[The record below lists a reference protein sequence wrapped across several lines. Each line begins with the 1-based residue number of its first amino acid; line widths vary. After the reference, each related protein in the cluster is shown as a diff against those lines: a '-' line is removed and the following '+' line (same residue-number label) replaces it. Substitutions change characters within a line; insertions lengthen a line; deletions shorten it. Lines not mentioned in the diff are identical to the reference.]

1 MSTTNIQPLP
11 DVAGRMRYTELGE
24 GKKYHDNVE
33 HNTNRIAAQM
43 GDMDSRDAFTQYC
56 VDMHRQHPGRK
67 IEGFEIRVSWSPDE
81 LSVDN
86 EDDIQAAL
94 DHTYQ
99 LCHEVAPDSVC
110 WLTAHTDGEGHC
122 VHVHAAIC
130 NHDESTGK
138 ALAHGMTHSR
148 VAAINDEIS
157 RQENM
162 SVVGPSKQSGKTW
175 FTRKYEC
182 TPFERDMGDRIE
194 RARNASDSVDTFRA
208 NLERDGVSL
217 VEKTKRDKD
226 GTEHTGWTYKMR
238 EPGGRIRRR
247 KAKNLADDFTK
258 ESVESYFAEKQK
270 EADAQKEQT
279 VRPEPEHEPYADR
292 QESYRLFDTY
302 RVEKQDVE
310 DNLDALYGA
319 TKDNRRLHDMVDD
332 RRRHSDEFLA
342 DVQADVDSARATFKS
357 AKGYADQMRKQKAPS
372 LHAIQ
377 SVFSMCSIRSD
388 DPVMRMFDR
397 MMEQMFARMM
407 FQMIQEELRRQRE
420 EAERRLYEARRR
432 MWDAE
437 KRQKAAEK
445 AVSDEYAEYPEEAE
459 KTPEKAPERS
469 VEAKKE
475 PRRKRDAS
483 EFDDLYERYKR
494 EKQAE
499 KDGGDYGG

>member
-1 MSTTNIQPLP
+1 
-11 DVAGRMRYTELGE
+11 
-24 GKKYHDNVE
+24 
-33 HNTNRIAAQM
+33 
-43 GDMDSRDAFTQYC
+43 
-56 VDMHRQHPGRK
+56 
-67 IEGFEIRVSWSPDE
+67 
-81 LSVDN
+81 
-86 EDDIQAAL
+86 
-94 DHTYQ
+94 
-99 LCHEVAPDSVC
+99 
-110 WLTAHTDGEGHC
+110 
-122 VHVHAAIC
+122 
-130 NHDESTGK
+130 
-138 ALAHGMTHSR
+138 
-148 VAAINDEIS
+148 
-157 RQENM
+157 
-162 SVVGPSKQSGKTW
+162 
-175 FTRKYEC
+175 
-182 TPFERDMGDRIE
+182 MGDRIE

-247 KAKNLADDFTK
+247 KAKNLADEFTK

-270 EADAQKEQT
+270 EADAQKERT
-279 VRPEPEHEPYADR
+279 VKPEPEHEPYADR

-302 RVEKQDVE
+302 KVEKQDVE

-319 TKDNRRLHDMVDD
+319 TKGNRRLHDMVDD
-332 RRRHSDEFLA
+332 KRRHSDDFLK

-357 AKGYADQMRKQKAPS
+357 AKGYADRMRKQKAPS

-377 SVFSMCSIRSD
+377 SVFSMCSVRSE

-397 MMEQMFARMM
+397 MMEQMFAQMM

-437 KRQKAAEK
+437 KRQKAAER

-459 KTPEKAPERS
+459 KTPEKAPEKTPERP
-469 VEAKKE
+469 VEAKKKS
-475 PRRKRDAS
+475 RRKRDAS

>member
-86 EDDIQAAL
+86 KDDIQAAL

-148 VAAINDEIS
+148 VAAINDDIS

-270 EADAQKEQT
+270 EADVRQEQT

-357 AKGYADQMRKQKAPS
+357 AKGYADRMRKQKAPS
-372 LHAIQ
+372 LYAIQ
-377 SVFSMCSIRSD
+377 SVFSMCSIRSE
-388 DPVMRMFDR
+388 DPVLRMFDR
-397 MMEQMFARMM
+397 MMEQMFAQMM

-437 KRQKAAEK
+437 KRQKAAER

-459 KTPEKAPERS
+459 KTPKKAPERH

-483 EFDDLYERYKR
+483 EFDDLYEQYKR

>member
-24 GKKYHDNVE
+24 GEKYRDNVE
-33 HNTNRIAAQM
+33 HGTNRIAAQM

-56 VDMHRQHPGRK
+56 VDMHKQHPRRK

-81 LSVDN
+81 LSVDK

-122 VHVHAAIC
+122 VHVHAAVC
-130 NHDESTGK
+130 NHDEVTGK
-138 ALAHGMTHSR
+138 ALSHGMTHSR

-194 RARNASDSVDTFRA
+194 KARNASDSVDTFRA

-247 KAKNLADDFTK
+247 KAKNLADEFTK

-270 EADAQKEQT
+270 EADTQKEK
-279 VRPEPEHEPYADR
+279 PAEHQQAPYEE
-292 QESYRLFDTY
+292 QKESYSLFDSY

-310 DNLDALYGA
+310 DNLDALSKQTEG
-319 TKDNRRLHDMVDD
+319 NGRLHDMVDD
-332 RRRHSDEFLA
+332 RRRHSDDFLK
-342 DVQADVDSARATFKS
+342 DVQADVDMARAEFKS
-357 AKGYADQMRKQKAPS
+357 AKGYADRMRRQKAPS
-372 LHAIQ
+372 LYAIR
-377 SVFSMCSIRSD
+377 SVFSMCMTREQ
-388 DPVMRMFDR
+388 DPVLRMFDR
-397 MMEQMFARMM
+397 MMEQMFAQMM

-432 MWDAE
+432 MWDVE
-437 KRQKAAEK
+437 KRQKAAER

-459 KTPEKAPERS
+459 KTPEKAPEKP
-469 VEAKKE
+469 VEAKKKQ
-475 PRRKRDAS
+475 RKKHDAS
-483 EFDDLYERYKR
+483 EFDDLYEQYKR

-499 KDGGDYGG
+499 KDTGDFGG

>member
-194 RARNASDSVDTFRA
+194 KARNASDSVDTFRA

-247 KAKNLADDFTK
+247 KAKNLANDFTK

-270 EADAQKEQT
+270 EAGTQQEQT
-279 VRPEPEHEPYADR
+279 VRSEPEHEPYADR

-332 RRRHSDEFLA
+332 RRRHSDDFLK

-357 AKGYADQMRKQKAPS
+357 AKGYADRMRKQKAPS

-377 SVFSMCSIRSD
+377 SVFSMCSVRSE

-397 MMEQMFARMM
+397 MMEQMFAQMM

-459 KTPEKAPERS
+459 KTPEKASERP

-494 EKQAE
+494 EKQVE